1 MILYKCYLLFCVY
14 QKIFLVITILFKDC
28 YALFIRLPA
37 KYLDPVTQLPYC
49 NIATFRILREAYYQQ
64 LEIRGDRGSPEIAAW
79 LAYRQAAKEKQIP
92 RIRID
97 PGMLQLNKLTQ

>member
-1 MILYKCYLLFCVY
+1 MFV
-14 QKIFLVITILFKDC
+14 
-28 YALFIRLPA
+28 RLPA

-79 LAYRQAAKEKQIP
+79 LAYRLAAKERQVP

>member
-1 MILYKCYLLFCVY
+1 MLQYD
-14 QKIFLVITILFKDC
+14 IFYTNGYIVFN
-28 YALFIRLPA
+28 RLQA

-49 NIATFRILREAYYQQ
+49 NIATFRILREAYCQQ

-79 LAYRQAAKEKQIP
+79 LAYRQAAKEKQVP